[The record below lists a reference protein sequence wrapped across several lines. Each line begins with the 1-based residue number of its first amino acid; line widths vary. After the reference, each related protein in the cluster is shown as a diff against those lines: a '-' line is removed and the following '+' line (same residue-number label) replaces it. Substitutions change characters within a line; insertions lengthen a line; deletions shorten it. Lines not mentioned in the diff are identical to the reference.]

1 MKILV
6 VGASGYLGYAAAS
19 ALARAGHEVH
29 GLVRRPEAAGML
41 RKAEIR
47 PLMGRLQEP
56 ASFTQAA
63 AQCSVII
70 YAAADYQADTLAVDR
85 AAIEALLGVATR
97 GPKPKTFI
105 YTSGVWVH
113 GDTGDVMVDETTP
126 LAPPRAVQARPAI
139 EQLVLEHPHVRGLV
153 IRPGDVYGGRGGLTG
168 MWFESAEKGE
178 LRIIGDGR
186 NRWSLVHV
194 DDLADGYVRVV
205 ESGLSREVFNVTD
218 RSRATVNEIAEA
230 VVRATGGK
238 AGITHVPLAEAT
250 KQMGAFAECL
260 ALNQHVDS
268 RKAVRLLGWQP
279 KHGGFVDGV
288 ETYYQAWKAWK

>member
-6 VGASGYLGYAAAS
+6 VGASGFVGYAVAA

-29 GLVRRPEAAGML
+29 GLVRRPEAASLL
-41 RKAEIR
+41 RKTEIR
-47 PLMGRLQEP
+47 PVTGNLQEP
-56 ASFTQAA
+56 ASFTDAA

-85 AAIEALLGVATR
+85 AAIEALLGVAAR
-97 GPKPKTFI
+97 GPQPKTFV

-113 GDTGDVMVDETTP
+113 GDTGEGMVDETTP
-126 LAPPRAVQARPAI
+126 LAPPSAVQVRPAI
-139 EQLVLEHPHVRGLV
+139 ERLVLEHPQVHGLV

-168 MWFESAEKGE
+168 MWFEGAEKGE
-178 LRIIGDGR
+178 LRVIGDGR
-186 NRWSLVHV
+186 NRWPLVHV
-194 DDLADGYVRVV
+194 EDLADAYVRLV
-205 ESGLSREVFNVTD
+205 ESGLSREVFNITD
-218 RSRATVNEIAEA
+218 RSRATLNEIAEA
-230 VVRATGGK
+230 VVRVTGGK
-238 AGITHVPLAEAT
+238 AKVMHMPLAEAT

-279 KHGGFVDGV
+279 RHGGFVDGAR
-288 ETYYQAWKAWK
+288 TFYQAWKAWR